1 MGATKQVG
9 YQVRV
14 LDLFCGAGGASVGY
28 TYYGAEVVGVDINP
42 QPNYPR
48 SFTFYQADALSVLRG
63 EHPEINP
70 SEFDLIHTSP
80 PCQRYSK
87 ITKRWGAEETHPNL
101 IEPVR
106 KLLLDIRRSYVIE
119 NVPGAPLVRPVKVC
133 GSMFQ
138 LGIEGTEW
146 QLRRH
151 RMFETNFPVRQLAC
165 MHRGRAVG
173 VYGNS
178 GGSSKRDGI
187 KFPNTDG
194 WREAMGISWM
204 TGKELSEAIPPMY
217 TEFIAQQWGNR
228 VLRKVSEW

>member
-1 MGATKQVG
+1 
-9 YQVRV
+9 VRV

-28 TYYGAEVVGVDINP
+28 SYSGAEVVGVDINP
-42 QPNYPR
+42 QPHYPL
-48 SFTFYQADALSVLRG
+48 SFKFYQADALSVLRG
-63 EHPEINP
+63 EHKDVNP

-87 ITKRWGAEETHPNL
+87 MTKRWGVEDSHPDL
-101 IEPVR
+101 IFEVR
-106 KLLLDIRRSYVIE
+106 RLLLSIGKPYVIE
-119 NVPGAPLVRPVKVC
+119 NVPGAPLVRPILVC

-138 LGIEGTEW
+138 LGIEGTDW

-151 RMFETNFPVRQLAC
+151 RMFETNFYVPQLKC

-178 GGSSKRDGI
+178 GGSSKRDNI
-187 KFPNTDG
+187 KFPTTDG

-204 TGKELSEAIPPMY
+204 TGKELGESIPPFY
-217 TEFIAQQWGNR
+217 TEFIMQYFWR
-228 VLRKVSEW
+228 